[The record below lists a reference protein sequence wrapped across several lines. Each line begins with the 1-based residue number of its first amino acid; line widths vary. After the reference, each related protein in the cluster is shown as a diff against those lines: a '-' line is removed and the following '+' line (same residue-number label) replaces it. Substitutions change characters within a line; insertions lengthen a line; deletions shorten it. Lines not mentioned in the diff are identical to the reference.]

1 MKLSGKTAIV
11 TGGYRG
17 LGLVIAQALLRQG
30 ARVAI
35 CGRSSENLKKLDSV
49 LSEFEGSYLWTVCDI
64 TLPLQVSNFVKKV
77 LHEFGSVD
85 ILINNAAIFGSQAQ
99 IIDYD
104 PQDFKDVISVNIVGA
119 FNLCQGVLPHM
130 VAQNYGKII
139 NVTGSH
145 KIEEACDFGGAYYV
159 SKLALDGLSSIL
171 AHEYGD
177 TPISVNQLNPSGVK
191 LDEILSQNDNEEIIP
206 PVDLEKLF
214 VYLASVD
221 SNGINGKKFDAQEWM
236 EDQKSDVSNV

>member
-1 MKLSGKTAIV
+1 MELSGKTAIV

-17 LGLVIAQALLRQG
+17 LGLVIARALLSQG
-30 ARVAI
+30 AQVAI

-85 ILINNAAIFGSQAQ
+85 ILVNNAAIFGSQTQ

-104 PQDFKDVISVNIVGA
+104 PQVFKDVISVNIVGA

-130 VAQNYGKII
+130 VAQN
-139 NVTGSH
+139 
-145 KIEEACDFGGAYYV
+145 
-159 SKLALDGLSSIL
+159 
-171 AHEYGD
+171 
-177 TPISVNQLNPSGVK
+177 
-191 LDEILSQNDNEEIIP
+191 
-206 PVDLEKLF
+206 
-214 VYLASVD
+214 
-221 SNGINGKKFDAQEWM
+221 
-236 EDQKSDVSNV
+236 